1 MCLKAAFN
9 RLSLDFKK
17 IVRATTYTLKNFTI
31 CEIERL
37 RKTYCTN
44 VQPPNVLLIDYFCQH
59 FVIFL
64 SFIFLHPI
72 ATFSFSLTSSKFWI
86 FKFSR
91 TVIQEN
97 PI

>member
-44 VQPPNVLLIDYFCQH
+44 VQLPNVLLIDYFCQH

-64 SFIFLHPI
+64 SFIISSSDSDVFL
-72 ATFSFSLTSSKFWI
+72 FFD
-86 FKFSR
+86 FK
-91 TVIQEN
+91 
-97 PI
+97 